1 MRTLRKLGAPL
12 HSLLPVPALPRR
24 VFRIAFG
31 LAVVVAAGLS
41 VPAAFP
47 QSAGAPVGRIEGD
60 DISVRGE
67 VQVAQENG
75 HTYTSLESGSQVTVR
90 SGRARIELA
99 GGGEIGICGPAR
111 FSLVRAGT
119 SLTLALDYGRVRAR
133 VSNPADL
140 RIYTPQIAASP
151 IAGAD
156 RAEDLSVG
164 LQESGKMCVRAASGA
179 LRLEPQFGGESL
191 VVPQGME
198 ATLEDGRLAGLA
210 AAAQACGCDA
220 LDAKHEAAT
229 PPAVAA
235 SQITLSPGA
244 PPGAPPPGQDSA
256 RKAPQAPPPSA
267 PGEQPIWKV
276 YMSPL
281 TFNAAG
287 PGPTATPAKSATM
300 PPPSPETALL
310 FREVYVEPTIVWRG
324 EVEAPVAAS
333 AKSAPPAANSA
344 APPAKKPSFGA
355 RVAGFFRR
363 LFGGKPKTEQQS
375 AVKDGLSSVEGGR
388 LLLLSEVE
396 GLPLFSAEARFG
408 VLDTRGGGPA

>member
-1 MRTLRKLGAPL
+1 MMSLRQLAARL
-12 HSLLPVPALPRR
+12 HSVLPEPALPHRALR
-24 VFRIAFG
+24 TVCG
-31 LAVVVAAGLS
+31 LAVLAAVGLS
-41 VPAAFP
+41 VPSAFP
-47 QSAGAPVGRIEGD
+47 QTAGAPVGRIEGD

-133 VSNPADL
+133 VSNPEDL

-156 RAEDLSVG
+156 RADDINLG
-164 LQESGKMCVRAASGA
+164 LEENGKLCVRAASGA
-179 LRLEPQFGGESL
+179 LRLVPQFGGESL

-210 AAAQACGCDA
+210 ETAKACGCDA
-220 LDAKHEAAT
+220 LEAKHEPAT
-229 PPAVAA
+229 PPAVAV
-235 SQITLSPGA
+235 SRITLSPDA
-244 PPGAPPPGQDSA
+244 PPNAPPPEQDSA
-256 RKAPQAPPPSA
+256 KKAAPTPPPSA

-281 TFNAAG
+281 TFNASA
-287 PGPTATPAKSATM
+287 PGPAAIPAKGATM

-324 EVEAPVAAS
+324 EVEAPAAAS
-333 AKSAPPAANSA
+333 AAPAAAKSA

-375 AVKDGLSSVEGGR
+375 ALNEALPEWKCVPASAGPLLPAKSCFDVFHPREGR
-388 LLLLSEVE
+388 
-396 GLPLFSAEARFG
+396 
-408 VLDTRGGGPA
+408 PA